1 MNKLDSYRIMLY
13 TPQRVAAAQK
23 VEGCFLQCDLL
34 PDQLQQIIGMRNQD
48 LVSLFELLFNREV
61 PSLERVDPATR
72 NGFSGWFGKSFH
84 VVQTLERSEPYTL
97 DNFFTQCHESS
108 VSMSEISR
116 DKLNVFFGGGF
127 CEPAASRV
135 MLEFSPLLHQNRAEW
150 LASSVSPI
158 TLSDLAFLI
167 SNKKLPSMEKVVQNY
182 FVCCLKN
189 ARGLSCLIS
198 LERCTDECESD
209 KLPIYSF
216 HLTCKFPYRRTDSDF
231 LYPVG
236 SSVISVA

>member
-1 MNKLDSYRIMLY
+1 MNNLDFSRVY
-13 TPQRVAAAQK
+13 TPQQIAAAQK
-23 VEGCFLQCDLL
+23 VERCFLQCDLL
-34 PDQLQQIIGMRNQD
+34 PDQLQQIIGMPNQD
-48 LVSLFELLFNREV
+48 LTSLLGLLFNREV
-61 PSLERVDPATR
+61 PPAERVDPSIR
-72 NGFSGWFGKSFH
+72 KGFSGWFGKPFH
-84 VVQTLERSEPYTL
+84 VVQTLERFEPYTL
-97 DNFFTQCHESS
+97 DNFFAQCREAR
-108 VSMSEISR
+108 VFMSEISR
-116 DKLNVFFGGGF
+116 DKLNIFFGGGF

-167 SNKKLPSMEKVVQNY
+167 LNNKLPSMEKVVQNY

-209 KLPIYSF
+209 KSLIYSF